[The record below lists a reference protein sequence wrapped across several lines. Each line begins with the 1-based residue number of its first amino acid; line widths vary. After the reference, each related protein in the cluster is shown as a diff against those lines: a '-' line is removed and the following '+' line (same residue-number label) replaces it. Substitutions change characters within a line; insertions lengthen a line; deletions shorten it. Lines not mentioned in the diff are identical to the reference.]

1 MIIHPRLFPQP
12 RGSAVM
18 FFAYRHALAL
28 LVLLM
33 AALTLPARADEPL
46 TPEQKQAVEQ
56 VVHDYLMKNPKFVI
70 EVLEAAREKMKQD
83 KEEGSRQALSTKHDE
98 LYSDPSSPIGG
109 NPKGDVTIV
118 EFFDYSCP
126 YCKQVEPQ
134 IEALLKED
142 RKIRIV
148 YKEFPVLGE
157 GSVYASSMALAA
169 LKQGKYTAFHD
180 AMIATK
186 GHATEEMVLK
196 VAADVGVNV
205 DKAKAIMKEPE
216 IQDILKRNYA
226 LADSLEIN
234 GTPAFVIGNTLVPG
248 ATTVDNLKKLVADAR
263 KQG

>member
-1 MIIHPRLFPQP
+1 MLSSFRP
-12 RGSAVM
+12 
-18 FFAYRHALAL
+18 ALA
-28 LVLLM
+28 VLLLF
-33 AALTLPARADEPL
+33 ATALALPARADEKL
-46 TPEQKQAVEQ
+46 SPEQKEAVEQ
-56 VVHDYLMKNPKFVI
+56 VIHDYLMKNPQFLI
-70 EVLEAAREKMKQD
+70 EVLKAAQEKAKEAKAED
-83 KEEGSRQALSTKHDE
+83 ARQAIAAKHDE
-98 LYSDPSSPIGG
+98 LSRDPGSPVGG

-169 LKQGKYTAFHD
+169 VKQGKYAAFHD

-196 VAADVGVNV
+196 VAADVGIDVV
-205 DKAKAIMKEPE
+205 KAKTTMNAPE
-216 IQDILKRNYA
+216 VQDILKRNYA
-226 LADSLEIN
+226 LAESLEIN
-234 GTPAFVIGNTLVPG
+234 GTPAFVIGNVLVPG
-248 ATTVDNLKKLVADAR
+248 ATTVEHLKQLVADAR
-263 KQG
+263 KPG

>member
-1 MIIHPRLFPQP
+1 MLV
-12 RGSAVM
+12 AC
-18 FFAYRHALAL
+18 RHAVAVL
-28 LVLLM
+28 LLLM
-33 AALTLPARADEPL
+33 AALALPARADEPL
-46 TPEQKQAVEQ
+46 SPEQKQAIEQ
-56 VVHDYLMKNPKFVI
+56 VIHDYLMKNPKFVI
-70 EVLEAAREKMKQD
+70 EVLEAARDRMKQD
-83 KEEGSRQALSTKHDE
+83 KAEDSRQAITAKHDE
-98 LYSDPSSPIGG
+98 LFRDPSSPVGG

-169 LKQGKYTAFHD
+169 LKQGKYAPFHD

-186 GHATEEMVLK
+186 GHATEESVLK
-196 VAADVGVNV
+196 VAADVGL
-205 DKAKAIMKEPE
+205 DIAKAKATMKEPE

-226 LADSLEIN
+226 LADALEIN
-234 GTPAFVIGNTLVPG
+234 GTPAFVIGNVLVPG
-248 ATTVDNLKKLVADAR
+248 ATTVENLKKLVADAR